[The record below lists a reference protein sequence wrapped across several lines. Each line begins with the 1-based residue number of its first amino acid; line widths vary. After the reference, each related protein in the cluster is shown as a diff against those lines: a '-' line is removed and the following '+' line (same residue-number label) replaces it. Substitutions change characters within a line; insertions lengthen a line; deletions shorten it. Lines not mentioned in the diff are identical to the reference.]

1 MASLETLLS
10 IEATDKLDPQ
20 KRFTPTSKELIAQG
34 AGNTI
39 SALIGGLPITAV
51 IVRSSAN
58 IVAGSKTKMSAILHG
73 LLLLVCVLVLTKVLN
88 QIPLSS
94 LAVLLV
100 FVGYKLTKP
109 VLYKELYKNGFD
121 QFIPFII
128 TVIAIVFT
136 DLLTGVAIGL
146 LSSIYF
152 IVKNSYKRSVSVTI
166 DKNNYLIRLKGN
178 VSFLNKAVL
187 RNHLEQM
194 PNESYVIIDG
204 TAALYID
211 NDIIEILDEFILMA
225 QYKKITVDKKISVS
239 SPNPYFKKLN

>member
-1 MASLETLLS
+1 M
-10 IEATDKLDPQ
+10 DPQ

-34 AGNTI
+34 AGNSI

-58 IVAGSKTKMSAILHG
+58 IVAGSKTKLSAILHG
-73 LLLLVCVLVLTKVLN
+73 VLLLFCVLLLTKMLN

-100 FVGYKLTKP
+100 FVGFKLTKP
-109 VLYKELYKNGFD
+109 ILYKELYKNGFD

-136 DLLTGVAIGL
+136 DLLKGVAIGML
-146 LSSIYF
+146 ASIYF

-166 DKNNYLIRLKGN
+166 DKNHYLIRLKGN

-187 RNHLEQM
+187 RNYLEKM
-194 PNESYVIIDG
+194 PKNSFVIIDG
-204 TAALYID
+204 TNALYID
-211 NDIIEILDEFILMA
+211 KDIVEILDEFILMA
-225 QYKKITVDKKISVS
+225 PFNKITVDKKVSIS
-239 SPNPYFKKLN
+239 SPNPYFKKFN